1 MLTLMKRGKLNGQHN
16 YANKKNSGYKEHIF
30 LVPMSSL

>member
-1 MLTLMKRGKLNGQHN
+1 MKRGHLNGQRN
-16 YANKKNSGYKEHIF
+16 NANKRNSGYKEHIF